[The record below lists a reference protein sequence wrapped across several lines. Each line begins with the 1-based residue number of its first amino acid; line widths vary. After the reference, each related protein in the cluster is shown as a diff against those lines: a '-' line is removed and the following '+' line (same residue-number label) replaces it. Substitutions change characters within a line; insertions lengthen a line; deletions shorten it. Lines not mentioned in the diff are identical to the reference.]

1 MSNTFVTSDGR
12 FEWDDKKAITNK
24 EKHGIAFE
32 EILSIFDDPN
42 MIEYYDDAHS
52 TIDEDRV
59 IGLGMLQDVLILF
72 VCYTER
78 FSRIR
83 IISVRKA
90 RPSEEAKYYEQNNTF
105 SR

>member
-1 MSNTFVTSDGR
+1 MGNTFVTSDGR
-12 FEWDDKKAITNK
+12 FEWDYKKALTNK
-24 EKHGIAFE
+24 EKHGIAFD
-32 EILSIFDDPN
+32 EILLIFDDPN

-52 TIDEDRV
+52 TIDEYRV
-59 IGLGMLQDVLILF
+59 VGLGMLQGVLILF

-90 RPSEEAKYYEQNNTF
+90 RPSEEAKYYEQNTF
-105 SR
+105 Y